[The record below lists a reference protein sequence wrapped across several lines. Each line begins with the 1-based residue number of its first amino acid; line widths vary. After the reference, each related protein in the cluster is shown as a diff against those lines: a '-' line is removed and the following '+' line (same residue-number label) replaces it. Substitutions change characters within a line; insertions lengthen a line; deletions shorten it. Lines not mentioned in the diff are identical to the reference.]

1 MDRLNQ
7 ILTDI
12 DEKKKIINSKLAT
25 INFFKLI
32 SKTLKAGD
40 IVFLQ
45 GALGVGKTFCASII
59 IKELTGD
66 ISVSSPTFNLV
77 QTYYVKKKLEI
88 WHCDFYRLNDPSE
101 VNEIGVFDNI
111 NEKIILIEWPKF
123 NHIFDFNPLIIE
135 IEFGIKNNGRN
146 FVFNLSPEWIERMK
160 YLI

>member
-77 QTYYVKKKLEI
+77 QTYYVKKK
-88 WHCDFYRLNDPSE
+88 
-101 VNEIGVFDNI
+101 IG
-111 NEKIILIEWPKF
+111 
-123 NHIFDFNPLIIE
+123 
-135 IEFGIKNNGRN
+135 
-146 FVFNLSPEWIERMK
+146 NLA
-160 YLI
+160 L